1 MSIFQKFKKNSPIE
15 SQVNSSFNFFVF
27 DLETTGLKPGQ
38 DEILEIAFI
47 RLDSN
52 VTEVERFSTLIKPQ
66 GRVKGTNIHGIT
78 EQDVTDAPKFSD
90 VASKILESINK
101 SILVAH
107 NSKFDVGFLRAEYLR
122 LGIDLPVLPSL
133 CTLEIARAVL
143 RQNDR
148 FRLIDCCEA
157 VGIKLNDSHTAYG
170 DVDATAQL
178 FRFFTKNGISIEVDD
193 SSLPDLSSIKLES
206 ENQSNVIK
214 KATRQEKIEKTSAKN
229 AHGFH
234 LINLLSQMPLHY
246 ALGETPR
253 SGSVEYF
260 EKIMEIFSDGVISV
274 EEGIELGELAQL
286 FGLDEVTRDKLHHE
300 ILGGII
306 RIALQDG
313 TLDSF
318 EKQELNEI
326 ANLLN
331 ISKSQLN
338 LLLKEEKA
346 RDLISRVGEVL
357 PLPDDWKLGEPL
369 LAGDKIAFTGCDP
382 EWRAKAEKLTQEKG
396 LQLMGSVSSK
406 TKLLVT
412 DGSYS
417 GNKMASAREHGVRV
431 ASPAEFE
438 VLLKYVQKPGG

>member
-1 MSIFQKFKKNSPIE
+1 M
-15 SQVNSSFNFFVF
+15 
-27 DLETTGLKPGQ
+27 
-38 DEILEIAFI
+38 
-47 RLDSN
+47 
-52 VTEVERFSTLIKPQ
+52 
-66 GRVKGTNIHGIT
+66 
-78 EQDVTDAPKFSD
+78 
-90 VASKILESINK
+90 
-101 SILVAH
+101 
-107 NSKFDVGFLRAEYLR
+107 
-122 LGIDLPVLPSL
+122 
-133 CTLEIARAVL
+133 
-143 RQNDR
+143 
-148 FRLIDCCEA
+148 
-157 VGIKLNDSHTAYG
+157 
-170 DVDATAQL
+170 
-178 FRFFTKNGISIEVDD
+178 
-193 SSLPDLSSIKLES
+193 
-206 ENQSNVIK
+206 
-214 KATRQEKIEKTSAKN
+214 
-229 AHGFH
+229 
-234 LINLLSQMPLHY
+234 
-246 ALGETPR
+246 
-253 SGSVEYF
+253 
-260 EKIMEIFSDGVISV
+260 
-274 EEGIELGELAQL
+274 
-286 FGLDEVTRDKLHHE
+286 
-300 ILGGII
+300 GGII